1 MLSGK
6 RIAILAGSL
15 LLIAALVAGC
25 GQSGSSGLS
34 GTITAAGSTAIQ
46 PLADEA
52 AKQFTAKNPK
62 LQIVVN
68 GGGSGAGLTQVSSGA
83 VQIGDS
89 DIYANEKSGIDA
101 TALVDHKVAVVG
113 TAAVTNP
120 GVGVTNVT
128 QAQLIDIFTG
138 KVTNWK
144 QLGGADQKIVVINR
158 PASSGTRLTFQK
170 CALNGAQEIESQ
182 TEDSSGTVRQI
193 VGQTP
198 GAISYLAMSYVDSTI
213 KALSIDGVAPTVENI
228 TTGSYK
234 VWAYMHMYTKG
245 EPTGAVKA
253 FLDYMLTDD
262 VQEGI
267 VAKLGYIP
275 AADMKVSR

>member
-1 MLSGK
+1 MLSSK

-25 GQSGSSGLS
+25 GQSGLS
-34 GTITAAGSTAIQ
+34 GTVTAAGSTAIQ

-101 TALVDHKVAVVG
+101 AALVDHKVAVVG

-120 GVGVTNVT
+120 GVGVANVT

-138 KVTNWK
+138 RITYWK
-144 QLGGADQKIVVINR
+144 QLGGVDQKIIVINR

-170 CALNGAQEIESQ
+170 YALNGAQEIESQ

-253 FLDYMLTDD
+253 FLDYMMTDE
-262 VQEGI
+262 VQQGI

-275 AADMKVSR
+275 AADMKVAR

>member
-1 MLSGK
+1 MLSSK
-6 RIAILAGSL
+6 RIAILVGSL
-15 LLIAALVAGC
+15 LLIAALIAGC
-25 GQSGSSGLS
+25 GQSGLS
-34 GTITAAGSTAIQ
+34 GTVTAAGSTAIQ

-101 TALVDHKVAVVG
+101 AALVDHKVAVVG

-158 PASSGTRLTFQK
+158 PASSGTRMTFQK
-170 CALNGAQEIESQ
+170 YALNGAQEIESQ

-253 FLDYMLTDD
+253 FLDYMMTDE
-262 VQEGI
+262 VQKGI